1 MHPGFGSNVADD
13 TQDEFDGGRNSL
25 RLVKIRL
32 VLTLM
37 VVAILPLAAI
47 APLARAVLD
56 DTKTALEQRLVAE
69 AEHAA
74 TEVRR
79 ELTGVRDTLESLAA
93 LESVALAIGLPV
105 GDPAAEP
112 AVNQLRKLLE
122 RPSGVVAAVAITD
135 PGGALISRVGAEA
148 TVFIGTPAP
157 PVDRAR
163 FTLLSEEAGRPA
175 ILEIAVGI
183 PAEDAAPPVGSIV
196 ASVPISGLLA
206 WASPDAAAAGRTVQL
221 VDPGGRVLALI
232 GPSAGINLPGTVL
245 SLATDGSAAS
255 EGAASIGLPA
265 LGGWRAVATA
275 PLPVTE
281 IPFPALAALFG
292 LIGLLV
298 AFAWWM
304 GRQII
309 RPAAVLESERDR
321 LHGLYENAREASLAD
336 SLTGLGNHRA
346 FQEAVARMV
355 EQSRRYGNMFSLILL
370 DIDEFKQVNDT
381 RGHSVGD
388 DLLAEVGDLI
398 RAVIRG
404 SDAGF
409 RIGGDE
415 FAVLLAETDA
425 GGAAMAARRILSRGL
440 EARGTGRYGASISFS
455 AGVSSCPALGT
466 TRAELTAQADAALYR
481 GKRAGRTVV
490 TVFDP
495 NEDRGHV
502 DEGMRAELSASI
514 AAVIESRRLSPVY
527 QPIVHLPTGRIL
539 GYEGLIR
546 VDPASGFPHTGALFD
561 AAEIAGRVLDLDRA
575 ALEVVLRGATQLPEQ
590 TLLSLNVSPR
600 SFEAP
605 EFNATVFLAILQR
618 HGMAPDRVILE
629 LTEREAIRNAD
640 RLREAIHTLEGAGV
654 RVAADDVGAG
664 NAGLRLLS
672 QFRFDVVKIDL
683 SLVQGGANQ
692 DQTMGVLTSLVGM
705 ARRWG
710 ALTIAEGVETAEQLR
725 MIRGLEIDAG
735 QGYLLGRP
743 GPITDNADMD
753 LDALAGAI
761 QVGTAKTMTPAVVLS
776 GAQPKASAASSA
788 GRGPVP
794 RARSSGGGGSTEPVL
809 TAAALIASGAP
820 NPFAPR

>member
-1 MHPGFGSNVADD
+1 
-13 TQDEFDGGRNSL
+13 
-25 RLVKIRL
+25 
-32 VLTLM
+32 
-37 VVAILPLAAI
+37 
-47 APLARAVLD
+47 
-56 DTKTALEQRLVAE
+56 
-69 AEHAA
+69 
-74 TEVRR
+74 
-79 ELTGVRDTLESLAA
+79 
-93 LESVALAIGLPV
+93 
-105 GDPAAEP
+105 
-112 AVNQLRKLLE
+112 
-122 RPSGVVAAVAITD
+122 
-135 PGGALISRVGAEA
+135 
-148 TVFIGTPAP
+148 
-157 PVDRAR
+157 
-163 FTLLSEEAGRPA
+163 
-175 ILEIAVGI
+175 
-183 PAEDAAPPVGSIV
+183 
-196 ASVPISGLLA
+196 
-206 WASPDAAAAGRTVQL
+206 VQL
-221 VDPGGRVLALI
+221 VDPGGRVLASI

-245 SLATDGSAAS
+245 SLATDGSEAS
-255 EGAASIGLPA
+255 EGAASIGLPM
-265 LGGWRAVATA
+265 LGGWRTVATA
-275 PLPVTE
+275 PLPVTD
-281 IPFPALAALFG
+281 IPFPTMAALFG

-298 AFAWWM
+298 WFAWWM

-355 EQSRRYGNMFSLILL
+355 EQSRRYGNTFSLILL

-388 DLLAEVGDLI
+388 DLLVEVGNLI

-425 GGAAMAARRILSRGL
+425 GGAAIAARRILSRGL

-514 AAVIESRRLSPVY
+514 AAVIESGRLRPVY

-561 AAEIAGRVLDLDRA
+561 AAEVAGRVLDLDRA
-575 ALEVVLRGATQLPEQ
+575 ALEVVLRGATGLPEQ

-640 RLREAIHTLEGAGV
+640 RLREAIHTLQGAGV

-683 SLVQGGANQ
+683 SFVQGGANE

-753 LDALAGAI
+753 LDALADAI
-761 QVGTAKTMTPAVVLS
+761 QVGTAKTAPPAS
-776 GAQPKASAASSA
+776 GLAGVRPQASAAASA
-788 GRGPVP
+788 GRGPAS
-794 RARSSGGGGSTEPVL
+794 RARSSGGSGSTEPVL

-820 NPFAPR
+820 NPFAQR

>member
-1 MHPGFGSNVADD
+1 MPH
-13 TQDEFDGGRNSL
+13 TQSDSHATLGDFMDGHHSLGLFKL
-25 RLVKIRL
+25 RLG
-32 VLTLM
+32 LTLLA
-37 VVAILPLAAI
+37 VAILPVAAI
-47 APLARAVLD
+47 ALVNAGGRPFQLPLALVVLV
-56 DTKTALEQRLVAE
+56 LV
-69 AEHAA
+69 
-74 TEVRR
+74 
-79 ELTGVRDTLESLAA
+79 
-93 LESVALAIGLPV
+93 IV
-105 GDPAAEP
+105 G
-112 AVNQLRKLLE
+112 
-122 RPSGVVAAVAITD
+122 
-135 PGGALISRVGAEA
+135 
-148 TVFIGTPAP
+148 
-157 PVDRAR
+157 
-163 FTLLSEEAGRPA
+163 
-175 ILEIAVGI
+175 
-183 PAEDAAPPVGSIV
+183 
-196 ASVPISGLLA
+196 
-206 WASPDAAAAGRTVQL
+206 
-221 VDPGGRVLALI
+221 
-232 GPSAGINLPGTVL
+232 
-245 SLATDGSAAS
+245 
-255 EGAASIGLPA
+255 
-265 LGGWRAVATA
+265 
-275 PLPVTE
+275 
-281 IPFPALAALFG
+281 
-292 LIGLLV
+292 
-298 AFAWWM
+298 FAWWM
-304 GRQII
+304 GRQILA
-309 RPAAVLESERDR
+309 PAAAFAAQSS
-321 LHGLYENAREASLAD
+321 HFKALYESAREASLAD

-355 EQSRRYGNMFSLILL
+355 EQSRRYGNAFSLILL
-370 DIDEFKQVNDT
+370 DIDEFKLVNDT

-425 GGAAMAARRILSRGL
+425 GGAAIAARRILSRGL

-514 AAVIESRRLSPVY
+514 AAVIESRALSPVY
-527 QPIVHLPTGRIL
+527 QPIVYLPTGRIL

-575 ALEVVLRGATQLPEQ
+575 ALEVVLRGATELPEQ

-629 LTEREAIRNAD
+629 LTEREVIRNAD
-640 RLREAIHTLEGAGV
+640 RVREAIHTLQGAGV

-725 MIRGLEIDAG
+725 MIRGLEIDAA

-753 LDALAGAI
+753 LDALADAI
-761 QVGTAKTMTPAVVLS
+761 QVGTAKSTTPAAGLAGV
-776 GAQPKASAASSA
+776 QPRAAAASPG
-788 GRGPVP
+788 GRGPAP
-794 RARSSGGGGSTEPVL
+794 RVRSSGGGGSTGPVL